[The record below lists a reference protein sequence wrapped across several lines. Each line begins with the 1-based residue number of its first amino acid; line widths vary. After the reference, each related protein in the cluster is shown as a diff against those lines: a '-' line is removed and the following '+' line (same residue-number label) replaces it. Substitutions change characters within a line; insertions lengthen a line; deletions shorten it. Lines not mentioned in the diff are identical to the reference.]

1 MTSYLAR
8 MMIQKFQIE
17 TRGTWGCPL
26 SPAKRILKISFTDK
40 ALGFSQDWHFL
51 NLWSAPLSSRI
62 YFFPKFSW
70 IYRFSDMLNLFM
82 KRNFH
87 KNQFFAILSFC
98 EIYIFFPQCYFKSAE
113 NEENKIVANL
123 IWTFVYVSRD
133 FEQALGCL
141 RVFLIIQNLKNLDEN

>member
-8 MMIQKFQIE
+8 MMTQKFQIE
-17 TRGTWGCPL
+17 TRGTWGCPW
-26 SPAKRILKISFTDK
+26 SPAKRILEISFTDK

-82 KRNFH
+82 KRNNH
-87 KNQFFAILSFC
+87 KNQFFTILSFC
-98 EIYIFFPQCYFKSAE
+98 EIYVFFPQFRFSESTHLQTPHYQYRREIRLVS
-113 NEENKIVANL
+113 KIL
-123 IWTFVYVSRD
+123 ET
-133 FEQALGCL
+133 
-141 RVFLIIQNLKNLDEN
+141 NLDQFLAKNE

>member
-1 MTSYLAR
+1 MNFRNPQKFTGQGSERILKVPNAVYFLEHSQDLYSWKMQKKDMTSYLAR
-8 MMIQKFQIE
+8 MMTQKFQIE
-17 TRGTWGCPL
+17 TRGTWGCPW
-26 SPAKRILKISFTDK
+26 SPAKRILEISFTDK

-82 KRNFH
+82 KRNYY

-98 EIYIFFPQCYFKSAE
+98 EIYVFFPQSEF
-113 NEENKIVANL
+113 
-123 IWTFVYVSRD
+123 
-133 FEQALGCL
+133 
-141 RVFLIIQNLKNLDEN
+141 